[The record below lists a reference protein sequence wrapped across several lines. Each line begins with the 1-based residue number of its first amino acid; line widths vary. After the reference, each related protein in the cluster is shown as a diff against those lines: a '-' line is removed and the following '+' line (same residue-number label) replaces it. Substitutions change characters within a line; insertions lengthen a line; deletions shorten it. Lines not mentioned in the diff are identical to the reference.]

1 MELRWKCLIQCLKDV
16 EVMKHNVTEHRSDKC
31 IVRVHKPILTD
42 DERKAREEDVKTA
55 LVQFGRERM
64 RNKNV

>member
-1 MELRWKCLIQCLKDV
+1 
-16 EVMKHNVTEHRSDKC
+16 MKYIVTEHRSDKC

-42 DERKAREEDVKTA
+42 DERKVREAVVKTA

-64 RNKNV
+64 R

>member
-1 MELRWKCLIQCLKDV
+1 
-16 EVMKHNVTEHRSDKC
+16 MKHNVTEHRSDKC

>member
-1 MELRWKCLIQCLKDV
+1 
-16 EVMKHNVTEHRSDKC
+16 MKYTVTEHRSDKC

-42 DERKAREEDVKTA
+42 DEKKAREDDVKTV

-64 RNKNV
+64 R